1 MLFPDEL
8 WKLIKMNMFHKIKYG
23 IHNLKNEDIKLYN
36 NIMKNIPKKIKQQ
49 ACGGYCVRVT
59 NDYYYFEKY
68 FVKINDNKFLE
79 ILEHQK
85 L

>member
-1 MLFPDEL
+1 
-8 WKLIKMNMFHKIKYG
+8 
-23 IHNLKNEDIKLYN
+23 
-36 NIMKNIPKKIKQQ
+36 MKNMPKKTKQQ

-79 ILEHQK
+79 VMEHQK